1 MSLKLDWRIKTFDEL
16 TNEELYQLL
25 GLRCAVFVVEQRC
38 CYLDVDNKDQHCH
51 HLLGYQDG
59 KLMVYSRIVPSGLSY
74 EYVSIGRIVSS
85 VNARGKGLG
94 IELLNVSIET
104 VGRLYGKVIIR
115 IGAQLYLKKFYESFG
130 FQQSSDI
137 YLEDKIEHIEMTRSA

>member
-104 VGRLYGKVIIR
+104 VERLYGKVIIR

>member
-1 MSLKLDWRIKTFDEL
+1 MNLKLDWRIKTFDEL

-51 HLLGYQDG
+51 HLLGYQDD
-59 KLMVYSRIVPSGLSY
+59 KLMVYSRIVPPGLSY
-74 EYVSIGRIVSS
+74 EYVSIGRVVSA
-85 VNARGKGLG
+85 VDARGKGLG
-94 IELLNVSIET
+94 AELLNVSINT
-104 VGRLYGKVIIR
+104 VERLYGKGIIR

-130 FQQSSDI
+130 FQQTSDV
-137 YLEDKIEHIEMTRSA
+137 YLEDKIEHIEMTRPA